1 MVVLPNGYRRSCE
14 YDMEH
19 YSSEYM
25 NHHHCDHECGGHDCG
40 PHYPHHYPYYYH
52 PQPNQPVVDNIFMVN
67 EDNPYLVDGT
77 QYRYG
82 NVISFAN
89 DVDTRI
95 VNKKGVSCVNL
106 DAVFD
111 LTDQITTNNAWARY
125 VEQIISMK
133 YDTLKEILPM
143 IKSTIV
149 FRLFYTIKDS
159 SGEEIIRAYCDSPCQ
174 CGLIHPCGDLKDNFV
189 SSYKNI
195 FTDTLSSTPYSGLY
209 TLTIEKVEAII
220 DTVNIASL
228 IPPTGPNPYYA
239 FSHNNTHIDVFHD
252 ALKPVEP
259 TESFV
264 IATCE
269 VHKAFSIETNVMT
282 KLKVS
287 YVAYMNNCVLIPNT
301 LGVWESLYN
310 PSQYIIKELREDVNT
325 LSTYVA
331 ELTEKVAILESV
343 TPQVLEYDKKINI
356 RKGNIVY
363 LVLGSIY
370 QAAETYVTTEDE
382 SVTVA
387 EAFEADVL
395 AGKLVKLDK
404 YVPQPVHYAKN
415 LSIGEGYLV
424 YLETGKLYQAPAA
437 FITNNDE
444 EKTVNESFEADVT
457 AGNIVPV
464 TPVTTTNNDPDPDP
478 GNNDPDPGT
487 DPQDP

>member
-1 MVVLPNGYRRSCE
+1 MIFMVVLPDGYKRSCE

-19 YSSEYM
+19 YSSDYM
-25 NHHHCDHECGGHDCG
+25 HHHHCDHECGGHDCG

-220 DTVNIASL
+220 DTCQIASM

-239 FSHNNTHIDVFHD
+239 FSHNNTHIDVFHGVIN
-252 ALKPVEP
+252 PVEP

-331 ELTEKVAILESV
+331 ELTEKVAALESV
-343 TPQVLEYDKKINI
+343 TPQVLEYDKKLNI

-363 LVLGSIY
+363 LAIGSIY

-387 EAFEADVL
+387 EAFEADIL
-395 AGKLVKLDK
+395 AGKLVK
-404 YVPQPVHYAKN
+404 V
-415 LSIGEGYLV
+415 
-424 YLETGKLYQAPAA
+424 
-437 FITNNDE
+437 
-444 EKTVNESFEADVT
+444 
-457 AGNIVPV
+457 VPV
-464 TPVTTTNNDPDPDP
+464 TDAVDPDPTPDPDPDPDP
-478 GNNDPDPGT
+478 GNNDPDP
-487 DPQDP
+487 QDP

>member
-1 MVVLPNGYRRSCE
+1 MVVLPNGYKRSCE
-14 YDMEH
+14 YDNDH

-25 NHHHCDHECGGHDCG
+25 HHHHCDHECGGHNCG

-52 PQPNQPVVDNIFMVN
+52 PQPNQPVADNVFMVN
-67 EDNPYLVDGT
+67 ENKPYLVDGT

-95 VNKKGVSCVNL
+95 INKKGVSCVNL

-125 VEQIISMK
+125 LEQIISME

-149 FRLFYTIKDS
+149 FRLYYTIKDS
-159 SGEEIIRAYCDSPCQ
+159 SEEPVRRAYCDSPCQ

-195 FTDTLSSTPYSGLY
+195 FTDELSSTPYSGLY
-209 TLTIEKVEAII
+209 TLTIDKVDAII
-220 DTVNIASL
+220 DTCQIASM
-228 IPPTGPNPYYA
+228 IPPTGPNPYYT
-239 FSHNNTHIDVFHD
+239 FSHNNTHIDVFHE

-269 VHKAFSIETNVMT
+269 VNKSFSIETNVMT

-287 YVAYMNNCVLIPNT
+287 YVAYMNNCILIPNT

-310 PSQYIIKELREDVNT
+310 PSQYIIKELREEIDALKLRVSA
-325 LSTYVA
+325 L
-331 ELTEKVAILESV
+331 EEKE
-343 TPQVLEYDKKINI
+343 DKIGI
-356 RKGNIVY
+356 HFY
-363 LVLGSIY
+363 
-370 QAAETYVTTEDE
+370 E
-382 SVTVA
+382 
-387 EAFEADVL
+387 
-395 AGKLVKLDK
+395 
-404 YVPQPVHYAKN
+404 KN
-415 LSIGEGYLV
+415 LSVGIGEIV
-424 YLETGKLYQAPAA
+424 WMEAGKLYQATTS

-444 EKTVNESFEADVT
+444 EKTDIESFNADVE

-464 TPVTTTNNDPDPDP
+464 TPVTVTNDDPVDPDPDPNNDPDPQ
-478 GNNDPDPGT
+478 DPDPNDPNT
-487 DPQDP
+487 DPDPNNP

>member
-1 MVVLPNGYRRSCE
+1 MIFMVVLPNGYKRSCE
-14 YDMEH
+14 YDNDH

-25 NHHHCDHECGGHDCG
+25 HHHHCNHECGGHDCG

-95 VNKKGVSCVNL
+95 VNKKGVSCVNM

-125 VEQIISMK
+125 IEQIISMK
-133 YDTLKEILPM
+133 YETLKEILPM

-159 SGEEIIRAYCDSPCQ
+159 SGEEIIKAYCDSPCQ

-195 FTDTLSSTPYSGLY
+195 FTDVLSSTPYSGLY
-209 TLTIEKVEAII
+209 TLVIDKVEAII
-220 DTVNIASL
+220 DTVNVASL

-239 FSHNNTHIDVFHD
+239 FSHNNTHIDVFHE
-252 ALKPVEP
+252 ALNPVEP
-259 TESFV
+259 SESFV

-269 VHKAFSIETNVMT
+269 VNKAFSIETNVMT

-343 TPQVLEYDKKINI
+343 TPQVVEYDKKLNI

-363 LVLGSIY
+363 LALGALY

-382 SVTVA
+382 SVTVQEAFDADVLAGKLIKLDKYVPQLVQYAKNTSIAEGNLVYLEIGKLYQANVSYVTTNSEEITTA
-387 EAFEADVL
+387 EAFDADVL
-395 AGKLVKLDK
+395 AGKLVK
-404 YVPQPVHYAKN
+404 V
-415 LSIGEGYLV
+415 E
-424 YLETGKLYQAPAA
+424 PAE
-437 FITNNDE
+437 NNVD
-444 EKTVNESFEADVT
+444 
-457 AGNIVPV
+457 P
-464 TPVTTTNNDPDPDP
+464 TPDPDPDP
-478 GNNDPDPGT
+478 DPNP
-487 DPQDP
+487 

>member
-1 MVVLPNGYRRSCE
+1 MIIMVVLPNGYKRSCE
-14 YDMEH
+14 YDNDH

-25 NHHHCDHECGGHDCG
+25 HHHHCDHECGGHNCG

-52 PQPNQPVVDNIFMVN
+52 PQPNQPVADNVFMVN
-67 EDNPYLVDGT
+67 ENKPYLVDGT

-95 VNKKGVSCVNL
+95 INKKGVSCVNL

-125 VEQIISMK
+125 LEQIISME

-149 FRLFYTIKDS
+149 FRLYYTIKDS
-159 SGEEIIRAYCDSPCQ
+159 SEEPVRRAYCDSPCQ

-195 FTDTLSSTPYSGLY
+195 FTDELSSTPYSGLY
-209 TLTIEKVEAII
+209 TLTIDKVDAII
-220 DTVNIASL
+220 DTCQIASM
-228 IPPTGPNPYYA
+228 IPPTGPNPYYT

-269 VHKAFSIETNVMT
+269 VNKSFSIETNVMT

-287 YVAYMNNCVLIPNT
+287 YVAYMNNCILIPNT

-310 PSQYIIKELREDVNT
+310 PSQYIIKELREEIDA
-325 LSTYVA
+325 LK
-331 ELTEKVAILESV
+331 ERV
-343 TPQVLEYDKKINI
+343 TVLEEKEDKIGI
-356 RKGNIVY
+356 HFY
-363 LVLGSIY
+363 
-370 QAAETYVTTEDE
+370 E
-382 SVTVA
+382 
-387 EAFEADVL
+387 
-395 AGKLVKLDK
+395 
-404 YVPQPVHYAKN
+404 KN
-415 LSIGEGYLV
+415 LSVGIGEIV
-424 YLETGKLYQAPAA
+424 WMEAGKLYQATTS

-444 EKTVNESFEADVT
+444 EKTDIESFNADVE

-464 TPVTTTNNDPDPDP
+464 TPVTVTNDDPVDPDPDP
-478 GNNDPDPGT
+478 QDPDPNDPNT
-487 DPQDP
+487 DPDPNNP

>member
-1 MVVLPNGYRRSCE
+1 MDSIYYSYIKADNKNQITKGMIFMVVLPNGYKRSCE
-14 YDMEH
+14 YDMDH

-25 NHHHCDHECGGHDCG
+25 YHHHCDHECGGHNCG

-52 PQPNQPVVDNIFMVN
+52 PQPNQPVADNIFMVN

-77 QYRYG
+77 QYLYG

-95 VNKKGVSCVNL
+95 VNKQGVSCVNL
-106 DAVFD
+106 DAIFD
-111 LTDQITTNNAWARY
+111 LTNQITTNNAWARY

-159 SGEEIIRAYCDSPCQ
+159 SGEEIVKAYCDSPCQ
-174 CGLIHPCGDLKDNFV
+174 CGLIHPCGDLNDNFV

-195 FTDTLSSTPYSGLY
+195 FTDELSSTPYSGLY

-220 DTVNIASL
+220 DTCQIASL
-228 IPPTGPNPYYA
+228 IPASGPNPYYT
-239 FSHNNTHIDVFHD
+239 FSHNNTHIDVFHE
-252 ALKPVEP
+252 ALEPVEP

-269 VHKAFSIETNVMT
+269 VNKSFSIETNVMT
-282 KLKVS
+282 KIKVS

-310 PSQYIIKELREDVNT
+310 PSQYIIKELREEIDALKLRVT
-325 LSTYVA
+325 AL
-331 ELTEKVAILESV
+331 EEKE
-343 TPQVLEYDKKINI
+343 DKIGI
-356 RKGNIVY
+356 HFY
-363 LVLGSIY
+363 
-370 QAAETYVTTEDE
+370 E
-382 SVTVA
+382 
-387 EAFEADVL
+387 
-395 AGKLVKLDK
+395 
-404 YVPQPVHYAKN
+404 KN
-415 LSIGEGYLV
+415 LSVGIGEIV
-424 YLETGKLYQAPAA
+424 WMEAGKLYQATAS

-444 EKTVNESFEADVT
+444 EKTDIESFNADVT

-464 TPVTTTNNDPDPDP
+464 NPVTTTNDDPDS
-478 GNNDPDPGT
+478 GT